1 MLVVRSTTMV
11 SLIKGEKM
19 AIVDKNIDTEPK
31 WYALHVF
38 SGYENVAKQNLEITI
53 EKYGLEDRIFQIVI
67 PMEDVL
73 EEKRGKKVLVPKKTM
88 PGYIMVKM
96 MYGDDIWHAVT
107 RTQYITGFV
116 GPQGRPICIT
126 DEEARRMGLDGT
138 ANSEV
143 KVEIDVNIGDLVE
156 IIDGSL
162 ANFVG
167 TVKAIDLE
175 NHRATVMVEMF
186 GRESEVEL
194 GFNQIRVSN
203 K

>member
-1 MLVVRSTTMV
+1 
-11 SLIKGEKM
+11 M

-31 WYALHVF
+31 WYALHVY

-53 EKYGLEDRIFQIVI
+53 DKYGLENRIFDIVI

-116 GPQGRPICIT
+116 GPKGRPICIT
-126 DEEARRMGLDGT
+126 DDEARIMGLDGVK
-138 ANSEV
+138 NNDV
-143 KVEIDVNIGDLVE
+143 KVEINVNVGDLVE
-156 IIDGSL
+156 IIEGSL
-162 ANFVG
+162 ASFVG
-167 TVKAIDLE
+167 TVKAVDVD
-175 NHRATVMVEMF
+175 NQKVTVMVEMF
-186 GRESEVEL
+186 GRLSEVEL
-194 GFNQIRVSN
+194 GFNQVRISN

>member
-1 MLVVRSTTMV
+1 
-11 SLIKGEKM
+11 M

-53 EKYGLEDRIFQIVI
+53 EKYGLENRIFQIVI

-96 MYGDDIWHAVT
+96 LYGDDIWHAVT
-107 RTQYITGFV
+107 HTQYITGFV
-116 GPQGRPICIT
+116 GPKGRPICIT
-126 DEEARRMGLDGT
+126 DDEARRMGLDGVGNT
-138 ANSEV
+138 DV
-143 KVEIDVNIGDLVE
+143 KVEINLNVGDLVE
-156 IIDGSL
+156 IIEGSL
-162 ANFVG
+162 ASFVG
-167 TVKAIDLE
+167 TVKSIDAE
-175 NHRATVMVEMF
+175 SQKVTVMVEMF

-194 GFNQIRVSN
+194 GFNQVRISN